1 MFIKL
6 RTSDHIDLITYFKV
20 QSSISSKTQLHFKPT
35 ALNFFPAKFSP
46 LFLGFHFITLRV

>member
-6 RTSDHIDLITYFKV
+6 RTSDRIDLITYFKV